1 VVLIAIGSV
10 VAIACSVYIATGILL
25 AFYRRSDL
33 SLLRFWFNG
42 WAWFS
47 SSTFRPEAR
56 ALWRIFVGAFVVA
69 MVSLLALALA
79 SILLGP

>member
-1 VVLIAIGSV
+1 V
-10 VAIACSVYIATGILL
+10 TGIVLT
-25 AFYRRSDL
+25 FYRRPDL

-56 ALWRIFVGAFVVA
+56 PLWRVFVAAFVVA

-79 SILLGP
+79 AAQLGPPAIPPPRG

>member
-1 VVLIAIGSV
+1 
-10 VAIACSVYIATGILL
+10 VAVAACVYIVTGILL
-25 AFYRRSDL
+25 AFYRRRDL

-56 ALWRIFVGAFVVA
+56 PLWRIFVGAFVVA
-69 MVSLLALALA
+69 MVSLVALALA
-79 SILLGP
+79 AILLAP